1 MTGRPMAGWIMVEPQ
16 GCASE
21 SSLKAWIEQGL
32 AFARS
37 LPAKEK

>member
-16 GCASE
+16 GCETEAD
-21 SSLKAWIEQGL
+21 LKNWIEQGL

-37 LPAKEK
+37 LPGK